1 MKKRIRALLVVAAA
15 ALAAATLVAAGGVRM
30 ASPASAASLVQ
41 VTNFGSNP
49 GSLQMYVY
57 VPDSVKA
64 SPPILVAMH
73 QCTQSGPAFF
83 SGTEFASL
91 ANQYG
96 FIVIYPSV
104 TRSGSCFDVSS
115 AQALTRNGGSD
126 PVSIISMI
134 TYTEQHYNG
143 NPSRVYVT
151 GASSG
156 AMMTDVML
164 GDYPDVFQAGA
175 AFMGVPFGC
184 FAGPGV
190 DVWNAPCAQGQ
201 VTMTP
206 QAWGNLV
213 RAADPGYSGPRPR
226 VQLWHGTADTTL
238 NYVNFGEEIKQW
250 TNVLGVSQTPTST
263 DSPASG
269 WTRTRYAGSAGTV
282 QVEAYS
288 IAGAGH
294 VLPESGMAAYA
305 IHFFGLDSTTPPTTP
320 PATTPP
326 PTSPAPGS
334 ACHVSY
340 TKSSEWAG
348 GFVASL
354 TVGNTGTSPISGWK
368 LAFTFPGDQKITSAW
383 NATISQSGESVTA
396 TNVSYNAA
404 ISPGGSTSFGLQGTW
419 TSNDTAPSG
428 FTVNGTACT

>member
-1 MKKRIRALLVVAAA
+1 MKERMRALLVMAAA
-15 ALAAATLVAAGGVRM
+15 VLAAAGGVRM

-57 VPDSVKA
+57 VPDSVRA

-83 SGTEFASL
+83 SGSEFASL
-91 ANQYG
+91 ASQYG
-96 FIVIYPSV
+96 FIVVYPSV

-115 AQALTRNGGSD
+115 AQALTRSGGSD
-126 PVSIISMI
+126 PVSIMSMI
-134 TYTEQHYNG
+134 TYAEQHYGG

-206 QAWGNLV
+206 QAWGNLA

-269 WTRTRYAGSAGTV
+269 WTRTRYAGSAGTA

-320 PATTPP
+320 PATPPPTTPP

-383 NATISQSGESVTA
+383 NTTVSQSGESVTA